1 MGFHIAGGHRKIVQ
15 TIELHKWREHRH
27 QHDQYEHDFWHFARH
42 KNPPSALMEK
52 VTGHPLIGDCGDYST
67 AAINYDNL
75 NFIGLGMRLISN
87 SNRTQTHDLK

>member
-1 MGFHIAGGHRKIVQ
+1 MHFNVTRTYGEIVQ

-52 VTGHPLIGDCGDYST
+52 VTGHPFIGDCGDYST
-67 AAINYDNL
+67 VAINYNNL
-75 NFIGLGMRLISN
+75 NFIGLGMRLGGKPD
-87 SNRTQTHDLK
+87 RG